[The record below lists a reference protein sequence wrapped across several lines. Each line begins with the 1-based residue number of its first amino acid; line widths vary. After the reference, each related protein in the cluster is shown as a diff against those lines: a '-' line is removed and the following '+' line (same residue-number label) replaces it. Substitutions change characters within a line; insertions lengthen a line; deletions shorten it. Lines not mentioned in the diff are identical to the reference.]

1 MALGEAG
8 QVTQTQ
14 KRLISPIVIL
24 IVALLFII
32 WLMALFLSPEIYNDY
47 GMEISKEYWVYIGS
61 IIMIVLLAVLMVAS
75 FPKRAP
81 TPESVQPPAQTA
93 SGSKAQTAS
102 VPQATFTAAPTSA
115 VATVVTVDQPA
126 VVEEMAVVEAEPI
139 VVEAEIV
146 EEESIEVEAEEVD
159 SNKPLKVKKP
169 KLVDYPKKVPGG
181 VYGDTVVRVDPYTKL
196 NLRTLLV
203 RSCLICDR
211 QDKCWQEIQDTIS
224 RDDFLGNIEC
234 KKGLRKLKGHGAE
247 PQPLKKKK
255 KKMMMKV
262 KQTG

>member
-47 GMEISKEYWVYIGS
+47 GMEISKEHWVYIGS
-61 IIMIVLLAVLMVAS
+61 IIMIVLLAVLMVVS

-81 TPESVQPPAQTA
+81 TPESVSSPAQTA
-93 SGSKAQTAS
+93 IVS
-102 VPQATFTAAPTSA
+102 QATFTAAPTSA

-139 VVEAEIV
+139 VVEAEVV
-146 EEESIEVEAEEVD
+146 EEEPIEVEAEEVD
-159 SNKPLKVKKP
+159 SKKPLKVKKP

-255 KKMMMKV
+255 KKMMMKI

>member
-1 MALGEAG
+1 
-8 QVTQTQ
+8 
-14 KRLISPIVIL
+14 
-24 IVALLFII
+24 
-32 WLMALFLSPEIYNDY
+32 
-47 GMEISKEYWVYIGS
+47 
-61 IIMIVLLAVLMVAS
+61 
-75 FPKRAP
+75 
-81 TPESVQPPAQTA
+81 
-93 SGSKAQTAS
+93 
-102 VPQATFTAAPTSA
+102 
-115 VATVVTVDQPA
+115 
-126 VVEEMAVVEAEPI
+126 
-139 VVEAEIV
+139 
-146 EEESIEVEAEEVD
+146 VEAEEVD
-159 SNKPLKVKKP
+159 SKKPLKVKKP

-234 KKGLRKLKGHGAE
+234 KKGLRKLKGHGTE